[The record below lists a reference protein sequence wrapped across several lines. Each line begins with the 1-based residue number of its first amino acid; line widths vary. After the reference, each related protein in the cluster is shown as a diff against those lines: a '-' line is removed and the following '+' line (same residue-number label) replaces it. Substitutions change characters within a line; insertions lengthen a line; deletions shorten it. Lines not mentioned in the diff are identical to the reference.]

1 MARPAS
7 QISKHYQR
15 ALAMWPKDE
24 LRPHVQFA
32 EFIQRGVDKRLAAG
46 TPDKKELQQLN
57 ALYSLAE
64 DRYSKKYALA
74 KTSNILNPQS
84 QPTYFRDLLRELEE
98 APSRSWLQHMSKRL
112 SGMFRWE

>member
-1 MARPAS
+1 
-7 QISKHYQR
+7 
-15 ALAMWPKDE
+15 MWPKDE

-64 DRYSKKYALA
+64 DRYSKKVG
-74 KTSNILNPQS
+74 ICG
-84 QPTYFRDLLRELEE
+84 LE
-98 APSRSWLQHMSKRL
+98 RL
-112 SGMFRWE
+112 K